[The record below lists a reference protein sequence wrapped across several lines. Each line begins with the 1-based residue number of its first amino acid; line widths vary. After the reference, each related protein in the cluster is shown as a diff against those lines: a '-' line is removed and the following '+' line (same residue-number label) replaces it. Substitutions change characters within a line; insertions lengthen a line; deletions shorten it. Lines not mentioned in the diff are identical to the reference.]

1 MSFWESLQQTWWV
14 VAIQGSP
21 WTYAA
26 LVVLH
31 FSSVFLLVCTS
42 ALVDLRLLGL
52 AARHG
57 TATRLAVQFSPWTW
71 TALGLAVL
79 SGIPLFGNQAPAFAA
94 VSYFWIKLLL
104 TLAAAVLSMIIQRQ
118 VGPWEQSPSVPAA
131 AKLLALISLLLWFS
145 VLYASVQVTNYAG
158 V

>member
-1 MSFWESLQQTWWV
+1 MSFWESLQRTWWV

-52 AARHG
+52 AARRG

-71 TALGLAVL
+71 TALALAVL
-79 SGIPLFGNQAPAFAA
+79 SGIPLFANQAPAFAA

-104 TLAAAVLSMIIQRQ
+104 MLAAAALSLIVQWK

-145 VLYASVQVTNYAG
+145 VIYASVQVTNYAG

>member
-1 MSFWESLQQTWWV
+1 LNAWESLQQSWWV

-21 WTYAA
+21 WTYAV

-31 FSSVFLLVCTS
+31 FCGVFLVVATA

-52 AARHG
+52 AARHS

-79 SGIPLFGNQAPAFAA
+79 TGIPLFANQAPAFAA

-104 TLAAAVLSMIIQRQ
+104 MLAAAALSMIIQRQ
-118 VGPWEQSPSVPAA
+118 VGPWERSPSVPAA
-131 AKLLALISLLLWFS
+131 ARLLALISLLLWFS

>member
-79 SGIPLFGNQAPAFAA
+79 SGIPLFANQAPSFAA

-104 TLAAAVLSMIIQRQ
+104 MLAAAVLSLIVQWK